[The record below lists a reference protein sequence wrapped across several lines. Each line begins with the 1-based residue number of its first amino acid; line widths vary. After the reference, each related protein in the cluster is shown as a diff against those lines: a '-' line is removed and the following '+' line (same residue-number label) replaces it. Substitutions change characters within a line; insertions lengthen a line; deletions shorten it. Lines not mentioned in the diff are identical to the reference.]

1 MSISTTLSTIA
12 EYYYRSMLRRQW
24 ALKNLNVERLPFR
37 KYFLRRCLSRPAKGV
52 DEEDHREA
60 RTWLAKFNADTIP
73 KNIGQFIFSRSSGPG
88 GQNVNKY
95 ERRISSQGIPDF

>member
-1 MSISTTLSTIA
+1 MSQITDAIA
-12 EYYYRSMLRRQW
+12 EYHRSMLRRQW
-24 ALKNLNVERLPFR
+24 ALRSLNVERLPFCT
-37 KYFLRRCLSRPAKGV
+37 YFVYRCLSSPAKGR

-73 KNIGQFIFSRSSGPG
+73 KNIGQFTFSRSSGPG

-95 ERRISSQGIPDF
+95 ERRTLSQGNLHF